1 MQKDIKTPKLKSIE
15 IEDWDLTQSFGI
27 LPDNISL
34 TKNIGCVGGKSKK
47 ENFPKITND

>member
-1 MQKDIKTPKLKSIE
+1 MKKDIKTPRLKSIE
-15 IEDWDLTQSFGI
+15 IEDWDLTQYFGI
-27 LPDNISL
+27 LPDDVSL